1 MGGPI
6 GDGIGAV
13 VTGSVLQTERLSKRF
28 DGLVAVDAVD
38 LRIDA
43 GEIRGVVGPNGAGK
57 TTMFNLISGLYRVSG
72 GRVFLCGRDVTQAPP
87 HVRAASGLGRTYQ
100 TPQIFPDLSVFDNV
114 AVGLAGSRPPSLRD
128 ALVGRRRDWDGMR
141 ARVEETLD
149 FLELSPGAAAAGL
162 SFGEQKRLEIGRALI
177 GGPRVLLLDEPAAG
191 LNRSEID
198 TLAELIRAIRARGV
212 TVVLIEH
219 NMKLVMG
226 LCGLITV
233 LDFGRKIAE
242 GTADEVR
249 RDPRVITAYLGRTD
263 GARV

>member
-1 MGGPI
+1 VGGPI

-13 VTGSVLQTERLSKRF
+13 VTGSVLQAERLSKRF

-72 GRVFLCGRDVTQAPP
+72 GRVSLCGRDVTQAPP

-242 GTADEVR
+242 GTAEEVR
-249 RDPRVITAYLGRTD
+249 RDPRVVTAYLGRSD

>member
-1 MGGPI
+1 VISSVSGP
-6 GDGIGAV
+6 
-13 VTGSVLQTERLSKRF
+13 VLETEGLSKRF
-28 DGLVAVDAVD
+28 EGLVAVDAVD

-57 TTMFNLISGLYRVSG
+57 TTMFNLVSGLYRVSG
-72 GRVFLCGRDVTQAPP
+72 GRIRLGGRDVTEAAP
-87 HVRAASGLGRTYQ
+87 HLRAAAGLGRSYQ

-114 AVGLAGSRPPSLRD
+114 AVGLGAIRPPSLRD
-128 ALVGRRRDWDGMR
+128 ALLGRRRDWDQMR
-141 ARVEETLD
+141 TRVEETLD
-149 FLELSPGAAAAGL
+149 FLGVPAGSAAAAGSL
-162 SFGEQKRLEIGRALI
+162 SFGDQKRLEIGRALI

-191 LNRSEID
+191 LNRGEID
-198 TLAELIRAIRARGV
+198 RLAELVQTIRARGV

-226 LCGLITV
+226 LCGVITV

-249 RDPRVITAYLGRTD
+249 RDPRVITAYLGRSD

>member
-1 MGGPI
+1 
-6 GDGIGAV
+6 
-13 VTGSVLQTERLSKRF
+13 VTGPVLETERLSKRF

-57 TTMFNLISGLYRVSG
+57 TTMFNLVSGLYRVSG
-72 GRVFLCGRDVTQAPP
+72 GRVFLSGRDITQAPP
-87 HVRAASGLGRTYQ
+87 HVRAAAGLGRTYQ

-149 FLELSPGAAAAGL
+149 FLELSPGAAAAAGL

-177 GGPRVLLLDEPAAG
+177 GAPRVLLLDEPAAG

-198 TLAELIRAIRARGV
+198 ALAELIRTIRARGV

-249 RDPRVITAYLGRTD
+249 RDPRVITAYLGRSD

>member
-1 MGGPI
+1 
-6 GDGIGAV
+6 
-13 VTGSVLQTERLSKRF
+13 VTGPVLETERLSKRF
-28 DGLVAVDAVD
+28 EGLVAVDALD

-57 TTMFNLISGLYRVSG
+57 TTMFNLVSGLYRPSG
-72 GRVFLCGRDVTQAPP
+72 GRIRLRGRDVTEVPP
-87 HVRAASGLGRTYQ
+87 HVRVAAGLGRTYQ

-114 AVGLAGSRPPSLRD
+114 AVGLAGGRPPSLRD
-128 ALVGRRRDWDGMR
+128 ALIGRRRDWDVMR
-141 ARVEETLD
+141 ARVEEALE
-149 FLELSPGAAAAGL
+149 FLGLPGGVAAAAGSL

-177 GGPRVLLLDEPAAG
+177 GGPSVLLLDEPAAG
-191 LNRSEID
+191 LNRSEIE
-198 TLAELIRAIRARGV
+198 TLAELIRAIRTRGV

-226 LCGLITV
+226 LCGVITV

-249 RDPRVITAYLGRTD
+249 RDPRVITAYLGRSD

>member
-1 MGGPI
+1 MTGP
-6 GDGIGAV
+6 
-13 VTGSVLQTERLSKRF
+13 VLETERLSKRF

-57 TTMFNLISGLYRVSG
+57 TTMFNLVSVLYRVSG
-72 GRVFLCGRDVTQAPP
+72 GRVFLSGHDVTQAPP
-87 HVRAASGLGRTYQ
+87 HVRAAAGLGRTYQ

-141 ARVEETLD
+141 ARVEETLH
-149 FLELSPGAAAAGL
+149 FLELFPGAAAAAAGL

-226 LCGLITV
+226 LCGVITV

-249 RDPRVITAYLGRTD
+249 RDPRVVTAYLGRSD

>member
-1 MGGPI
+1 MSQP
-6 GDGIGAV
+6 
-13 VTGSVLQTERLSKRF
+13 VLETEGLSKRF
-28 DGLVAVDAVD
+28 EGLVAVDAVD
-38 LRIDA
+38 LQVDA

-72 GRVFLCGRDVTQAPP
+72 GRIRLRGRDVTGVAP
-87 HVRAASGLGRTYQ
+87 HVRAAAGLGRTYQ

-114 AVGLAGSRPPSLRD
+114 AVGLGATRPPSLRD
-128 ALVGRRRDWDGMR
+128 ALLGRRRHWEEMGT
-141 ARVEETLD
+141 RVEAALD
-149 FLELSPGAAAAGL
+149 FLGLAPVAATAAGAL
-162 SFGEQKRLEIGRALI
+162 SFGEQKRLEIGRALVA
-177 GGPRVLLLDEPAAG
+177 GPAVLLLDEPAAG

-198 TLAELIRAIRARGV
+198 RLAELVRAIRARGV

-226 LCGLITV
+226 LCGVITV

-242 GTADEVR
+242 GPAEEVR
-249 RDPRVITAYLGRTD
+249 RDARVITAYLGRSD

>member
-1 MGGPI
+1 MTGP
-6 GDGIGAV
+6 
-13 VTGSVLQTERLSKRF
+13 VLETERISKRF
-28 DGLVAVDAVD
+28 EGLVAVDAVD

-57 TTMFNLISGLYRVSG
+57 TTMFNLVSGLYRVSG
-72 GRVFLCGRDVTQAPP
+72 GRVFLSGRDVTQAPP
-87 HVRAASGLGRTYQ
+87 HVRAAAGLGRTYQ

-149 FLELSPGAAAAGL
+149 FLELSPGAAAAAAGL

-177 GGPRVLLLDEPAAG
+177 GAPRVLLLDEPAAG

-198 TLAELIRAIRARGV
+198 ALAELIRAIRARGV

-226 LCGLITV
+226 LCGVITV

-249 RDPRVITAYLGRTD
+249 RDPRVITAYLGRSD

>member
-72 GRVFLCGRDVTQAPP
+72 GRVSLCGRDVTQAPP

-198 TLAELIRAIRARGV
+198 TLDELIRAIRARGV

>member
-1 MGGPI
+1 
-6 GDGIGAV
+6 
-13 VTGSVLQTERLSKRF
+13 VTGPALETEQVSKRF

-38 LRIDA
+38 LRVEG
-43 GEIRGVVGPNGAGK
+43 GEIRGIVGPNGAGK
-57 TTMFNLISGLYRVSG
+57 TTVFNLVSGLYRVSG
-72 GRVFLCGRDVTQAPP
+72 GRIRLRGRDVTEAPP
-87 HVRAASGLGRTYQ
+87 HVRAAAGLGRTFQ

-114 AVGLAGSRPPSLRD
+114 AVGLAGSRPPSLRA
-128 ALVGRRRDWDGMR
+128 ALLGRRRDWDGVR
-141 ARVEETLD
+141 TDVEETLD
-149 FLELSPGAAAAGL
+149 FLRLPAGIGGFAATL

-177 GGPRVLLLDEPAAG
+177 GGPSVLLLDEPAAG
-191 LNRSEID
+191 LRRSEID
-198 TLAELIRAIRARGV
+198 TLAELIRGIRARGV

-249 RDPRVITAYLGRTD
+249 RDPLVVTAYLGRSG
-263 GARV
+263 GAGV

>member
-1 MGGPI
+1 
-6 GDGIGAV
+6 
-13 VTGSVLQTERLSKRF
+13 VTGPVLETDGLSKRF
-28 DGLVAVDAVD
+28 EGLVAVDAVD
-38 LRIDA
+38 LHVDA

-72 GRVFLCGRDVTQAPP
+72 GRIRLGGRDVTDAAP
-87 HVRAASGLGRTYQ
+87 HVRAAAGLGRTYQ

-114 AVGLAGSRPPSLRD
+114 AVGLGARRPPSLRD
-128 ALVGRRRDWDGMR
+128 ALLGRRRDWDEMG
-141 ARVEETLD
+141 ARVGETLE
-149 FLELSPGAAAAGL
+149 FLGLAPAATAAAGSL

-177 GGPRVLLLDEPAAG
+177 AGPTVLLLDEPAAG

-198 TLAELIRAIRARGV
+198 RLAELVRLIRERGV

-226 LCGLITV
+226 LCGVITV

-242 GTADEVR
+242 GSADEVR

>member
-1 MGGPI
+1 VGGPI

-249 RDPRVITAYLGRTD
+249 RDPRVVTAYLGRSD

>member
-1 MGGPI
+1 VGGPI

-242 GTADEVR
+242 GTAEEVR
-249 RDPRVITAYLGRTD
+249 RDPRVVTAYLGRSD